1 MKANYAEL
9 VKFFFEANNLGK
21 VPRSGWRF
29 LGLRD
34 AEYDAE
40 HCLGTMFIGYVL
52 AGIEGVDAGKV
63 LKMLLVHDLHEVRTG
78 DFDKVAVRYLD
89 PKQAERKALKE
100 MVSRLPKE
108 LGREII
114 SLHEEFD
121 GRASK
126 EARIAAQAD
135 LLQCAVKAKELIDQ
149 GNKEAQNWI
158 DNARKRLKA
167 AKARTA
173 LKLLNEIEKQSS
185 SDWWKGLKLV
195 PKKL

>member
-40 HCLGTMFIGYVL
+40 HVLGAMFVGYIL
-52 AGIEGVDAGKV
+52 AKLEGVDAGKV

-100 MVSRLPKE
+100 MVSRLPKG

-121 GRASK
+121 GRASR
-126 EARIAAQAD
+126 EAIVAAQAD

-173 LKLLNEIEKQSS
+173 LKMLNEIERQSS

-195 PKKL
+195 QKKL